1 MAKRNVPQILV
12 PGPRALKGITIDIYL
27 FGLISLHAWGGT
39 QNAIVTG
46 SVYARSSG
54 DLVPGAA
61 VHLINAGTGFSQMQ
75 TTGSDGTYTFNNVP
89 PAENYV
95 ISVEKSGL
103 SRQFSPISP
112 CR

>member
-1 MAKRNVPQILV
+1 MWSDRHPLILV
-12 PGPRALKGITIDIYL
+12 LAI
-27 FGLISLHAWGGT
+27 GLISLHAWGGT

-46 SVYARSSG
+46 SVYARSSR
-54 DLVPGAA
+54 DVVPGTA

-95 ISVEKSGL
+95 ISVKRAASP
-103 SRQFSPISP
+103 RQFSPISP